1 MFTSTI
7 PTQQIDDMSNAA
19 MGGASNFSID
29 HVPLCSVAG
38 KAAFSHW
45 QVIGGSGTG
54 GILVRQGQDWS
65 TFCCEES
72 DASPIF

>member
-1 MFTSTI
+1 MELH
-7 PTQQIDDMSNAA
+7 
-19 MGGASNFSID
+19 

-38 KAAFSHW
+38 KAAGKLISLW

-65 TFCCEES
+65 WDECCSSFCCDES